1 MHFVDSDPFY
11 FSQRTYICT
20 RESDYKHST
29 GTCTRHYT
37 HARSTH
43 HAHTHV
49 SAALIDLTE
58 ERRADPAGF
67 GLLAPLVTRNFFNVL
82 PSP

>member
-29 GTCTRHYT
+29 GTCTHNYT

-49 SAALIDLTE
+49 SAALIDLTGE
-58 ERRADPAGF
+58 EGRPSGF
-67 GLLAPLVTRNFFNVL
+67 WAFGPPFVTRNFF
-82 PSP
+82 